1 MQYFEFLLK
10 TTSEDIKEKT
20 TKIKL
25 RDFDYSSTL
34 GAVNSYMYRSLENG
48 ICFMTYR
55 DTPNAIP
62 TLFSFDDRKN
72 KFDDVFAQITGIL
85 IDVFEIKHFSEPF
98 EITASKFYNCYK
110 EARRRS
116 LADNVSIR
124 VLDTAKL
131 DYFHCTDSDA
141 EKRNYIMN
149 ESIIPDNAP
158 KTLPLFDESV
168 KAELQNIETHLNTSK
183 LNCNMAH
190 YFISGKSLR
199 ACTDIAQAVGQS
211 LLKANR
217 LSSRRMEVIS
227 GISPLLFKSEYF
239 EELIEDNPGG
249 AVVIDLSEKL
259 GHSSI
264 DYGATCK
271 YIENIFNR
279 YKNDC
284 VFMFTYNTDAPG
296 FAYEL
301 LRSISRLTIPV
312 RLTEGKGDRKSAL
325 KALKGLIKN
334 SEYSEYSEQASEFM
348 KRFNEKEF
356 SLTDIFDAFDEFG
369 TWCVNKNI
377 LNSAYD
383 LDNIKT
389 FTLDRDV
396 NGENSYEKLCGLVG
410 LKSVKQQ
417 IDRVIALDI
426 VEKERKKRIGK
437 DYETASMHMVFSG
450 NPGTAKTTVA
460 KLFADIAREK
470 GILKSGSF
478 VCTSGT
484 ELNISDAVI
493 AAFQKAEGGVLFI
506 DEAYDLKLQSPI
518 ATLIQKMEENR
529 SSVIVIF
536 AGYTDSMN
544 DFLKNN
550 DGLKS
555 RIPYFIDFPD
565 YSTDEL
571 CEIFKNMVSERG
583 FEIED
588 KALKKARE
596 VFDKARLLDNFGNGR
611 YVRNF
616 LEGAM
621 QNQSL
626 RLVRNGRDVEN
637 IRKKEFFL
645 IREADIEAQEKG
657 VNVDKKCGS
666 AQEELDNMI
675 GLKSVKEVMRK
686 IIAYAKMKKMCTDN
700 GITKGNPA
708 LHMVF
713 SGNPGTAKTT
723 VARLL
728 ARILKD
734 ERILA
739 SGKFVEVG
747 RADLVGQF
755 VGHTAPLVKQRFKEA
770 QGGILFI
777 DEAYSLCD
785 SYKSSYGDEA
795 INTIVQEMEN
805 HRDDVIVIF
814 AGYTEQMKAFVERNP
829 GMNSR
834 IKFNIEFDD
843 YTADELCEITKL
855 MLDNKQMSITN
866 SAMEKLKGIYENA
879 RKDKSFG
886 NGRFVRKMIE
896 DAEMNLA
903 ERMLKVD
910 ETKLTAEMITTIEE
924 ADITE
929 PKVEDKT
936 AETRH
941 IGF

>member
-1 MQYFEFLLK
+1 MRYFEFLLK
-10 TTSEDIKEKT
+10 TTSADIKEKT

-34 GAVNSYMYRSLENG
+34 GAVNSYMYRSLEND
-48 ICFMTYR
+48 ICFIAYR

-62 TLFSFDDRKN
+62 AVFSFDDRKN
-72 KFDDVFAQITGIL
+72 GFEDIYAQITEVLRGI
-85 IDVFEIKHFSEPF
+85 FGIKHFSEPC
-98 EITASKFYNCYK
+98 EITASRFYDCYK
-110 EARRRS
+110 EARRR
-116 LADNVSIR
+116 LFADNVSNR

-131 DYFHCTDSDA
+131 DYFHYTDLDA
-141 EKRNYIMN
+141 EKKNYTMK
-149 ESIIPDNAP
+149 ESIIPDKAF
-158 KTLPLFDESV
+158 KTLPLYDESV

-199 ACTDIAQAVGQS
+199 ACVDIAQAVGQS

-227 GISPLLFKSEYF
+227 GISPSLFKSSSYF

-249 AVVIDLSEKL
+249 AVVIDMSEKL
-259 GHSSI
+259 GSSSI

-271 YIENIFNR
+271 YIENIFNK

-284 VFMFTYNTDAPG
+284 VFMFTYNIDAPG

-312 RLTEGKGDRKSAL
+312 KLTEGKGDRKSAL
-325 KALKGLIKN
+325 KTLKGLIKN
-334 SEYSEYSEQASEFM
+334 SEYAEYSEQAGEFM
-348 KRFNEKEF
+348 KRYNEKEF
-356 SLTDIFDAFDEFG
+356 SLTDILDAFDEFG

-389 FTLDRDV
+389 FTLDKDV
-396 NGENSYEKLCGLVG
+396 NGESSYEKLCGLVG
-410 LKSVKQQ
+410 LKSVKEQ
-417 IDRVIALDI
+417 IDRIIALDV

-437 DYETASMHMVFSG
+437 EYETSSMHMVFSG

-460 KLFADIAREK
+460 KLFANIAREK

-484 ELNISDAVI
+484 ELSISDAVI

-506 DEAYDLKLQSPI
+506 DEAYDLKYQSPI

-536 AGYTDSMN
+536 AGYKDSMN
-544 DFLKNN
+544 DFLKKNE
-550 DGLKS
+550 GLKS

-588 KALKKARE
+588 KAMKKARE

-626 RLVRNGRDVEN
+626 RLVESGKDVEN
-637 IRKKEFFL
+637 IRKKELFL
-645 IREADIEAQEKG
+645 IRYADIEAQEKDINIVEKYG
-657 VNVDKKCGS
+657 T

-675 GLKSVKEVMRK
+675 GLQSVKEVIRK

-708 LHMVF
+708 LHMMF
-713 SGNPGTAKTT
+713 TGNPGTAKTT

-747 RADLVGQF
+747 RADIVGQY

-770 QGGILFI
+770 QGGVLFI

-785 SYKSSYGDEA
+785 GYSGYGDEA

-814 AGYTEQMKAFVERNP
+814 AGYTDKMKAFAERNP

-855 MLDNKQMSITN
+855 MLDNKQMSITD
-866 SAMEKLKGIYENA
+866 SAMEKLRGIYEKA

-903 ERMLKVD
+903 ERMLKLD
-910 ETKLTAEMITTIEE
+910 NTKLTSEMISTIEE
-924 ADITE
+924 EDISE
-929 PKVEDKT
+929 PKTEAAA